1 MIDIN
6 PNRCIRTAEE
16 MSITRRTL
24 LQAADSLTD
33 ASSVLR
39 SSESESMLE
48 IARKLERYASDIQY
62 ESKITDTLS
71 LMLEKIAESYMRAEN
86 DTRDFIDQVY
96 IAPVIYGTVMFGA
109 VAEKAKEYFEV
120 F

>member
-6 PNRCIRTAEE
+6 PNRCIRASEE

-39 SSESESMLE
+39 SSDDASMLE

-62 ESKITDTLS
+62 ESMVTDTIS

-86 DTRDFIDQVY
+86 ESRDYIDQVKMT
-96 IAPVIYGTVMFGA
+96 PVIYGTVMFGA
-109 VAEKAKEYFEV
+109 AAEKARDYFEV